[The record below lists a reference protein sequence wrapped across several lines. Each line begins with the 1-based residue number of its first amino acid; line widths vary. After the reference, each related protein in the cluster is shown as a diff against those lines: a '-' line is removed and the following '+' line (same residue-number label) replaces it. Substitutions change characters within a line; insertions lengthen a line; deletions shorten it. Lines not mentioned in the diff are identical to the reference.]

1 MKKLVYIIAI
11 ACTLMFSCS
20 KHESNDEIML
30 LHLDSLHINYGT
42 PLDSI
47 KNKFKVFHTDS
58 YNDWEEYCVQAQ
70 LMLTDFDTAAMG
82 NTISL
87 LTPKNSNKIVHAGIT
102 MRLSANEADSSD
114 FIKFEMITSLLCAKL
129 NLYCGDCKV
138 EPFGD
143 DGEQLWWHSN
153 GMEYFMCYFRTENEN
168 TWTMICEA
176 GEDK

>member
-1 MKKLVYIIAI
+1 MKKLVYFIAI

-58 YNDWEEYCVQAQ
+58 YNDWEEYRVQAQ

-87 LTPKNSNKIVHAGIT
+87 RTPKNSNKIVYALVM
-102 MRLSANEADSSD
+102 MRVNASEADSSD
-114 FIKFEMITSLLCAKL
+114 FIKFETITSLLCAKL
-129 NLYCGDCKV
+129 NLYCGKCEA

-143 DGEQLWWHSN
+143 GEKLLWHSN
-153 GMEYFMCYFRTENEN
+153 GMEYFMCYFRTDDEN
-168 TWTMICEA
+168 TWVMTYEA
-176 GEDK
+176 DEDE

>member
-20 KHESNDEIML
+20 KHKSNDEIML
-30 LHLDSLHINYGT
+30 LHLDSLQINCGT
-42 PLDSI
+42 PLDSV

-58 YNDWEEYCVQAQ
+58 YNDWEKYRVQAQ

-87 LTPKNSNKIVHAGIT
+87 CTPKNSNKIVSASVI
-102 MRLSANEADSSD
+102 MRVNANEADSSD
-114 FIKFEMITSLLCAKL
+114 FIKFETITSLLCAKL
-129 NLYCGDCKV
+129 NLHCGKCEA
-138 EPFGD
+138 EPFGN
-143 DGEQLWWHSN
+143 GKKLLWHSN
-153 GMEYFMCYFRTENEN
+153 GMKYFMCYFRTDDEN
-168 TWTMICEA
+168 TLVMTYEA